1 MRKSVQISLLVL
13 SLAALLIIG
22 GTMAWF
28 TATAEPVTNEF
39 TAGTVEI
46 EIIDVYNEVD
56 NWNPGDCTSKEVGLK
71 YTGSK
76 KAYVRVKFDVAWAKE
91 GSESELPITNIRYK
105 RNGDEFQTVAGMFGE
120 DWVYNEG
127 WYYYKGIVEPDT
139 WGEENPLMLIDHVCL
154 DGEDTGN
161 EYQGATLT
169 INVEAE
175 AVQASNNAYQSVW
188 WMTKLPWENGDNGED
203 NGGAA

>member
-28 TATAEPVTNEF
+28 TATAEPVTNQF

-105 RNGDEFQTVAGMFGE
+105 RNGDEFQTVAGMFWRGL
-120 DWVYNEG
+120 G
-127 WYYYKGIVEPDT
+127 
-139 WGEENPLMLIDHVCL
+139 L
-154 DGEDTGN
+154 
-161 EYQGATLT
+161 
-169 INVEAE
+169 
-175 AVQASNNAYQSVW
+175 
-188 WMTKLPWENGDNGED
+188 
-203 NGGAA
+203 

>member
-1 MRKSVQISLLVL
+1 METNSKLWLV
-13 SLAALLIIG
+13 
-22 GTMAWF
+22 
-28 TATAEPVTNEF
+28 
-39 TAGTVEI
+39 
-46 EIIDVYNEVD
+46 
-56 NWNPGDCTSKEVGLK
+56 C
-71 YTGSK
+71 
-76 KAYVRVKFDVAWAKE
+76 
-91 GSESELPITNIRYK
+91 
-105 RNGDEFQTVAGMFGE
+105 FGE

-139 WGEENPLMLIDHVCL
+139 WGGEENPLMLIDHVCL

-188 WMTKLPWENGDNGED
+188 GDDQFTLGER
-203 NGGAA
+203 GG